1 MIVEHSDLVR
11 DLKFWETLS
20 VSSLMLRPY
29 KVIHNEDWYNRDS
42 EMQEAVHQ
50 NRVSGLSFALLTSA
64 NQKKIDKNIKID
76 KDTKGTI
83 QVEMPERFLYRNIL
97 GVTSYHS
104 RGLRLIDYEDTDIV
118 VNEQFDKFANIY
130 RPYIKEIE
138 PFKEYVKLL
147 EPESA
152 IPITSEAK
160 HQGKILFVRIILAFY
175 SSFRVTL

>member
-1 MIVEHSDLVR
+1 
-11 DLKFWETLS
+11 
-20 VSSLMLRPY
+20 
-29 KVIHNEDWYNRDS
+29 
-42 EMQEAVHQ
+42 
-50 NRVSGLSFALLTSA
+50 
-64 NQKKIDKNIKID
+64 
-76 KDTKGTI
+76 
-83 QVEMPERFLYRNIL
+83 MPERFLYRKIL

-138 PFKEYVKLL
+138 PFNEYVKLL

-160 HQGKILFVRIILAFY
+160 HQGKILFVRISSALILFV
-175 SSFRVTL
+175 FRATLWNLNVN